1 MDIRDYCNAIKALY
15 TDKTGKFNADLLNK
29 ALIKFAHTSSRVR
42 AMTANKESAEDIRNY
57 VVGTKFRH
65 LLGNRMLTDEE
76 ILAIA
81 GELDAESHKGL
92 FKALNEDIRQRLNA
106 GKKGARRK

>member
-1 MDIRDYCNAIKALY
+1 MENKKYVQILKALY
-15 TDKTGKFNADLLNK
+15 TDKNGKLSFDLLNK
-29 ALIKFAHTSSRVR
+29 DLIKFAHTSSRVR

-65 LLGNRMLTDEE
+65 LLSNRMLTDEE